1 MVYILLCDDD
11 EKVLELTKNYII
23 KIQPVLKYNIKIITY
38 KDAKSVLKRIKNLKE
53 RSDILITDITMPG
66 LSGLELAKIIHNERP
81 GIVLI
86 FLTAH
91 PEYVYKSLEYSP
103 FRYIRKEFMEEELPQ
118 ALQAACD
125 KINSGKDYIS
135 VKVQDGILAIRIK
148 DIIYYE
154 LENRKCVIYTI
165 QGRQYKTWKK
175 ISGIRSEM
183 GKKDQLFLQVY
194 KGCMVNK
201 YYIKKIKKSS
211 IVLENDKELP
221 ASRRK
226 MQEISSIMMDF
237 WGQDI

>member
-118 ALQAACD
+118 ALQAAYD

-165 QGRQYKTWKK
+165 QGRQSVESAVKWAKKTSYSCK
-175 ISGIRSEM
+175 
-183 GKKDQLFLQVY
+183 FT
-194 KGCMVNK
+194 KGAWLIN
-201 YYIKKIKKSS
+201 ITLKKSKKAA
-211 IVLENDKELP
+211 L
-221 ASRRK
+221 
-226 MQEISSIMMDF
+226 F
-237 WGQDI
+237 